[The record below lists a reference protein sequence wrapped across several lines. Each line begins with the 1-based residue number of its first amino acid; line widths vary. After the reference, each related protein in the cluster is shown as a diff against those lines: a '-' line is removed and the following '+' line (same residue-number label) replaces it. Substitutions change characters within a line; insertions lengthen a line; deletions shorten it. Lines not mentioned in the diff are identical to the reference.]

1 MNNCIDCKKELKSLK
16 AKRCTPCENKRRF
29 KLEIMNHKGEHHPRF
44 KGGLPHCI
52 DCDKKLSNYNVKRCR
67 KCAGIQHGLKT
78 QGQNHYGY
86 IDGRTN
92 KKYFCIDCKKEV
104 HNIYAKRCLEC
115 LGKFNVGNNNPNF
128 GNGNKIKGI
137 NNPNW
142 RGGIT
147 PLADLIRHSE
157 FYSNWIKQI
166 FERDNYICQECGQ
179 HGGNLESHHIKPFS
193 KILKEFL
200 NFYNQFSPLE
210 DIETLVRLS
219 ESYSDFLDINNGK
232 TLCEKCHNETKL
244 GEKINA

>member
-92 KKYFCIDCKKEV
+92 KKYFCIDCKKEIR
-104 HNIYAKRCLEC
+104 NIYAKRCPEC
-115 LGKFNVGNNNPNF
+115 LIKFNIGE
-128 GNGNKIKGI
+128 

-142 RGGIT
+142 KGGRSFE
-147 PLADLIRHSE
+147 PYSHEFNKELKEQIR
-157 FYSNWIKQI
+157 K
-166 FERDNYICQECGQ
+166 RDNYICQNCSMTEEEHLIVVGKE
-179 HGGNLESHHIKPFS
+179 LSVHHIDYN
-193 KILKEFL
+193 KENCNKNNL
-200 NFYNQFSPLE
+200 ITTCLWCNSRANHNRNYWHNYYQEKMGAIKCVSEIE
-210 DIETLVRLS
+210 D
-219 ESYSDFLDINNGK
+219 K
-232 TLCEKCHNETKL
+232 
-244 GEKINA
+244 